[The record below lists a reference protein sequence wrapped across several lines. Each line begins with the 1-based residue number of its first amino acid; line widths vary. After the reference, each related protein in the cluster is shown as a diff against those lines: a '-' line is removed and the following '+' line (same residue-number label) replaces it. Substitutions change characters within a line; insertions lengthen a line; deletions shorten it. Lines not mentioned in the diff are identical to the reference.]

1 MKKKISFEQALQRL
15 EELADILERG
25 ELPLA
30 DSLKLYE
37 EGAQLAA
44 FCSKELADARQKII
58 DLSEKSNDN
67 E

>member
-1 MKKKISFEQALQRL
+1 MKQTFETAIKKL
-15 EELADILERG
+15 EETVNALEEG
-25 ELPLA
+25 NLTLN

-37 EGAQLAA
+37 EGARLAA